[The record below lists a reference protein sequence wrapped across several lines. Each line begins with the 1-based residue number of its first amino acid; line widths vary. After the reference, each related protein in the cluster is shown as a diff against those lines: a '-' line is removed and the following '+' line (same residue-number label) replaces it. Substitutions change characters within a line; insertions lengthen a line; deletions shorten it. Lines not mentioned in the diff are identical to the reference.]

1 MKEFF
6 SDMKSIGANIPA
18 ILSWNAKA
26 LCHFMNK
33 RIISLFV
40 SEKNASRSYL
50 CFSLPSEIPKFRL
63 RKAKVLTSSTIRKV
77 NEGTFP
83 ASRKRVKLFF
93 SPFDGSSAAGK
104 IKRMDVEH
112 FDFTCEDTS

>member
-1 MKEFF
+1 MKF
-6 SDMKSIGANIPA
+6 IGPNIPA

-40 SEKNASRSYL
+40 SEKNATRSNL

-63 RKAKVLTSSTIRKV
+63 RKANDMYVLTSSTMRKV

-83 ASRKRVKLFF
+83 ASRKVKLFF
-93 SPFDGSSAAGK
+93 SPFDGSLVAGK

-112 FDFTCEDTS
+112 FDFTGEDTL